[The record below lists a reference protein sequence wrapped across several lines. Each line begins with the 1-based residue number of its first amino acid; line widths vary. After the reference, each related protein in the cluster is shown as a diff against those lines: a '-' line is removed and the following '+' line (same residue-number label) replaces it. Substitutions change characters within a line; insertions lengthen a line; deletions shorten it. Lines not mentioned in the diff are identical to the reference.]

1 MPEAL
6 ENTNCDL
13 ACSRGSLAG
22 RRASQG
28 NNKPRYFWV
37 SAASPLGREHLEDG
51 DHGLFVPVVPKP
63 YLGMLLGVHQIID
76 E

>member
-1 MPEAL
+1 MPGAL

-13 ACSRGSLAG
+13 ACSQGSLAG
-22 RRASQG
+22 RRGSQG
-28 NNKPRYFWV
+28 NNKPRYFGV

-51 DHGLFVPVVPKP
+51 DHGWFIPVVREP
-63 YLGMLLGVHQIID
+63 YLGMPLDVQQIIN